1 MKKLIAFIGFT
12 YMSNYAIAQPG
23 REAGSPTALYDTIR
37 LMDSIFF
44 RAFNTCDTTLSKSLF
59 TKDLEFY
66 HDAGG
71 LTNYDENLKSIRYR
85 CSNKAK
91 VRRELVNESLEVY
104 PIANYG
110 AIEIGLHKFY
120 YTEPGKKEQLDGTFR
135 FVHIWIYK
143 DNEWKIS
150 RVISY
155 DH

>member
-1 MKKLIAFIGFT
+1 MKQLFSFLFFFSI
-12 YMSNYAIAQPG
+12 SN
-23 REAGSPTALYDTIR
+23 ALLSQQKTSSASKDSLYQVIQQ
-37 LMDSIFF
+37 MDSIFF
-44 RAFNTCDTTLSKSLF
+44 HAFNTCDTTKSKALF

-71 LTNYDENLKSIRYR
+71 LTNYEQNLNSIRYR
-85 CSNKAK
+85 CTNKGK
-91 VRRELVNESLEVY
+91 VRRELVEGSLEVY

-120 YTEPGKKEQLDGTFR
+120 YTQPGKTEQLDGTFR
-135 FVHIWIYK
+135 FTHIWLYK
-143 DNEWKIS
+143 NKEWKIS